1 MRESNVDV
9 GWWEDRGTFLSRE
22 VGGVF
27 SEERA
32 ELKLDGEKVHHW
44 DAGFPST
51 ENGEFLRQERMWLLD
66 QVDR

>member
-1 MRESNVDV
+1 MDV

-32 ELKLDGEKVHHW
+32 ELKLDGEKVHHG

-51 ENGEFLRQERMWLLD
+51 EMANS
-66 QVDR
+66 